1 MTMQLIRRT
10 VFIGVILSC
19 TTPLFAV
26 TPQEIF
32 NTILW
37 LVEAEKNQETL
48 NLDTDQLESIFLA
61 KKNQGKLGLRII
73 CNTLSSKSCAL
84 NKESREYKLICAA
97 WHLVQHYLCVDMD
110 SVKHENDDNC
120 SICLSQIDNDIFLH
134 CGHQCCASCLL
145 QWFAKKASI
154 YEGVHHQC
162 SICRSDIGES
172 LKNFL
177 QHHVDYQNLVFQN
190 QAQEEEDYRSLLN
203 EQNQLDQ
210 ESILYWFGQE
220 AIRAQQAFDE
230 YNQHSEDQN
239 FGDEYQ
245 EGQPVSLNLMAVAE
259 TIREV
264 LNHFMNDNYE

>member
-1 MTMQLIRRT
+1 MQLIRCIVLISAI
-10 VFIGVILSC
+10 VFC

-26 TPQEIF
+26 TPQKIF

-37 LVEAEKNQETL
+37 LVNAEKDQGSL
-48 NLDTDQLESIFLA
+48 NLNTDQLQSLFLA
-61 KKNQGKLGLRII
+61 KKNNSKLWLRII
-73 CNTLSSKSCAL
+73 CNTLSCKRSEL
-84 NKESREYKLICAA
+84 NKRSKEYNLTCAA
-97 WHLVQHYLCVDMD
+97 WYLAQHYLLVDMD
-110 SVKHENDDNC
+110 SVKHKNDDNC

-154 YEGVHHQC
+154 CEGVHHQC
-162 SICRSDIGES
+162 SICRSDIGEN

-190 QAQEEEDYRSLLN
+190 QAQEEEEDYRSLLN
-203 EQNQLDQ
+203 EQTQLDQ
-210 ESILYWFGQE
+210 ESIFYWFGQE
-220 AIRAQQAFDE
+220 AILAQQAFDE

-239 FGDEYQ
+239 FGDEDQ